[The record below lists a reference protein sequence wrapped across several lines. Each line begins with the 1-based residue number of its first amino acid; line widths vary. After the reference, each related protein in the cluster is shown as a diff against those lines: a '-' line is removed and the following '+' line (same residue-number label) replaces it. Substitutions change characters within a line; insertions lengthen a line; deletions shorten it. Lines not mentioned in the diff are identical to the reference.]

1 MRDPIRNFSLQL
13 NRDEADL
20 LDTQAAIGK
29 QARYSAAI
37 REIETAMLEL
47 KFSMRCIQESLD
59 VTSMGNLSSVLINSY
74 NLSSILQVSL
84 QLPAGLTMLTGLTV
98 EEMYVYYTV
107 ASVYAVATSMNIR
120 FFIDIPLKA
129 ADRYFELRISSPF
142 LTFFP

>member
-1 MRDPIRNFSLQL
+1 
-13 NRDEADL
+13 
-20 LDTQAAIGK
+20 
-29 QARYSAAI
+29 
-37 REIETAMLEL
+37 
-47 KFSMRCIQESLD
+47 MRCIQESLD

-107 ASVYAVATSMNIR
+107 ASVHAVANSMNIR
-120 FFIDIPLKA
+120 LFTDITLKA
-129 ADRYFELRISSPF
+129 ADRNFELRISSPF